1 MALGIP
7 VELQSSCSICVFVGV
22 HQSSSL
28 ACLVLDLEIEI
39 IHVFLL
45 AGLMGDVLCFCEHC
59 MHGGRVSVRVCMAGV
74 GTCAGA
80 RHRWWL
86 VRDDFTTLRLY
97 NYSLKSKSG
106 DYKCKQLEF
115 FACTVQI
122 VADKNLTSPRYNSTS
137 TI

>member
-45 AGLMGDVLCFCEHC
+45 AGLVSDVLRFLRALHVRGLSDCE
-59 MHGGRVSVRVCMAGV
+59 GVC
-74 GTCAGA
+74 
-80 RHRWWL
+80 RW
-86 VRDDFTTLRLY
+86 
-97 NYSLKSKSG
+97 G
-106 DYKCKQLEF
+106 
-115 FACTVQI
+115 
-122 VADKNLTSPRYNSTS
+122 
-137 TI
+137 